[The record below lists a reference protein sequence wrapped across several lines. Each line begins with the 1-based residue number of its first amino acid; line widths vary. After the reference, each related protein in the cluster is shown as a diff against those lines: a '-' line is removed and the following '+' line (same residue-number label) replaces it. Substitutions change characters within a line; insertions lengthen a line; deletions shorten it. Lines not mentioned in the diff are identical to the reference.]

1 MNPKLPSLTRAYPFL
16 WLSSNGD
23 RRGVIHDQDSFPSLT
38 DAVTIFSASNTLPS
52 HLGQQSWEEGNLIQI
67 WFNRIILIFQTV
79 LKHKRY
85 MVSNLACS
93 PFSALMTQVS
103 TVERAS
109 MSSAEFM
116 NILGTEVERMLREIH
131 SVWFIWD
138 SPQ

>member
-1 MNPKLPSLTRAYPFL
+1 MNGPLPQTESFMIMNHSPSLQSP
-16 WLSSNGD
+16 
-23 RRGVIHDQDSFPSLT
+23 LT